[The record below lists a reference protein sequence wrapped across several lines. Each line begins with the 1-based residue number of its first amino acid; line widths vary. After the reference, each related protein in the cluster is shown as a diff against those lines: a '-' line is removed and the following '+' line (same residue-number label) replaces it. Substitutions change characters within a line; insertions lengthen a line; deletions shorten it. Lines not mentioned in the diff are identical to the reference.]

1 MFEIKFDTMK
11 LILEEHIKT
20 ETAKL
25 ALEMDY
31 LVTGDIQTFK
41 EAKEQHQILK
51 GIKLF
56 YDKTFTAMD
65 KHHLE
70 SLVYDHPDYK
80 PLAKKYSEIWN
91 QLFEMS
97 DDYFN
102 EWNELQ
108 YKYNY
113 NEEEM
118 LGFVI
123 G

>member
-31 LVTGDIQTFK
+31 LMTGDIQTFK

-51 GIKLF
+51 GIERF
-56 YDKTFTAMD
+56 YDKTFTEMD

-70 SLVYDHPDYK
+70 SLVLDHPDYK
-80 PLAKKYSEIWN
+80 PLAKKYREIWN
-91 QLFEMS
+91 QHFEMS

-108 YKYNY
+108 YRYNY
-113 NEEEM
+113 NEKAEC
-118 LGFVI
+118 FS
-123 G
+123 